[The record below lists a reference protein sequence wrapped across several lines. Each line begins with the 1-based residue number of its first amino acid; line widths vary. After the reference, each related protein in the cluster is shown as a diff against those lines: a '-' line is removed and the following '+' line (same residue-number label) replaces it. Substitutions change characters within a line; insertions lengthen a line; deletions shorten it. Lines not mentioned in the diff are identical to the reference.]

1 MSKFS
6 KSKIIGVA
14 TVSLA
19 AVSLLGVG
27 FSTWILNPT
36 TQTAN
41 GNVTVTVANV
51 IDNRITLSASASD
64 GKVVF
69 DCGGVVKQGNGPI
82 TAKTSSADENE
93 DLVFKVKYTV
103 KGTENSTF
111 FDGSSNNVRIKMTLG
126 GSIGNILGKNGK
138 GYTYATL
145 SAKVSDGTEQTITS
159 PEFSWTEDV
168 TQSWTDRE
176 VTFTFAWGTAFN
188 GKNPVSFDDTT
199 GDDVVTT
206 ESKERNVNTVIAD
219 LKALQTADSSN
230 ITVTVTAE
238 PNPAA

>member
-41 GNVTVTVANV
+41 DNVTVTVADV

-82 TAKTSSADENE
+82 TAKTSSSDENE
-93 DLVFKVKYTV
+93 DLEFKVKYTI
-103 KGTENSTF
+103 KGTEDSTF
-111 FDGSSNNVRIKMTLG
+111 FDGPSNNVRIKMTLG
-126 GSIGNILGKNGK
+126 GSIGTILGENGK

-168 TQSWTDRE
+168 TRFWTDRE

-188 GKNPVSFDDTT
+188 SKNPVSFDDT
-199 GDDVVTT
+199 DVVTT
-206 ESKERNVNTVIAD
+206 TDQERNVNTVIAD
-219 LKALQTADSSN
+219 LKALKTAASSN

-238 PNPAA
+238 PNSAA

>member
-27 FSTWILNPT
+27 FSTWVLNPT
-36 TQTAN
+36 TQTADA
-41 GNVTVTVANV
+41 NVTVTVADV

-82 TAKTSSADENE
+82 KTSTDAENE

-103 KGTENSTF
+103 KGTEGSTF
-111 FDGSSNNVRIKMTLG
+111 FDGSSNKVRIKMTLG

-138 GYTYATL
+138 DYTYATL

-159 PEFSWTEDV
+159 PDFSWTENV
-168 TQSWTDRE
+168 TKACVDRE

-199 GDDVVTT
+199 EGDVVTT
-206 ESKERNVNTVIAD
+206 EGKERNVNTVIAD

-238 PNPAA
+238 PIPAA

>member
-36 TQTAN
+36 IQTAN
-41 GNVTVTVANV
+41 DNVTVTVAGV

-82 TAKTSSADENE
+82 TAKTSTEAENE

-103 KGTENSTF
+103 KGTEGSTF
-111 FDGSSNNVRIKMTLG
+111 FNDSSNKVRIKMTLG
-126 GSIGNILGKNGK
+126 GSIENILGTTSK

-145 SAKVSDGTEQTITS
+145 SAKVSDGEAKTITGS
-159 PEFSWTEDV
+159 EFSWTEDV

-188 GKNPVSFDDTT
+188 GKNPVSFDDTA
-199 GDDVVTT
+199 GNDVVTT
-206 ESKERNVNTVIAD
+206 EGKERNVNTVIAN
-219 LKALQTADSSN
+219 LKALQTAASS

>member
-36 TQTAN
+36 TQTADA
-41 GNVTVTVANV
+41 NVTVTVANV

-82 TAKTSSADENE
+82 KTSTDAENE

-111 FDGSSNNVRIKMTLG
+111 FNDPSNKVRIKMTLG
-126 GSIGNILGKNGK
+126 GSIGTILGENGK

-168 TQSWTDRE
+168 TRFWTDRE

-188 GKNPVSFDDTT
+188 SKNPVSFDDT
-199 GDDVVTT
+199 DVVTT
-206 ESKERNVNTVIAD
+206 TDQERNVNTVIAD
-219 LKALQTADSSN
+219 LKALQTAASSN

>member
-27 FSTWILNPT
+27 FSTWVLNPT
-36 TQTAN
+36 TQTADA
-41 GNVTVTVANV
+41 NVTVTVADV

-69 DCGGVVKQGNGPI
+69 DCGGVVKQGHGPI
-82 TAKTSSADENE
+82 KTSTDAENE

-111 FDGSSNNVRIKMTLG
+111 FNDSSNKVRIKMALG

-145 SAKVSDGTEQTITS
+145 SAKVSDGDAKTITGS
-159 PEFSWTEDV
+159 EFSWTEDV
-168 TQSWTDRE
+168 TQFWTDRE

-188 GKNPVSFDDTT
+188 DKNPVSFDDTT
-199 GDDVVTT
+199 GNDVVTT
-206 ESKERNVNTVIAD
+206 EGKERNVNTVIAD

-238 PNPAA
+238 PIPAA